1 MKKIVLIPVLAL
13 AYSQTVIADELN
25 SITVVGA
32 QESYF
37 EDSSST
43 SMKGEF
49 TDRENPYTTS
59 VTKGA
64 LISDLQAQ
72 RLEDT
77 YAYTTGVT
85 KSGQN
90 ADAIMI
96 RGFQTDLQ
104 NIQVNGM
111 SGLISRMGSPSTA
124 NVERIE
130 VVKGPASV
138 LYGAMEPGGFVNIQT
153 KLPQSEQKFVF
164 ETSLQTYMSNTS
176 SFGKNNGA
184 TVSFDSTGPLSDN
197 ISYRFIVVGEK
208 IDSYRDN
215 VEFENFYAY
224 PSLAW
229 NISDQTS
236 LLLAVEYGHEDGSA
250 DNGLFVANHDISTAA
265 PLNTVY
271 QEKDDYDNDEGT
283 AIDLKIEHFINNDL
297 TYNFSWRSV
306 YHTDER
312 DLYENRTVNQS
323 ANVKDTTLTRRNRH
337 QYNARDWHAF
347 DTNLKYTTDIANIT
361 HNFVAGLSGTYR
373 KTDYDRIAMGGNVSH
388 NLSIYNPTLGGT
400 AVDTQ
405 RNRRKTKYYSA
416 GLYLQDKIDLTDQ
429 LTVVGSLRRDR
440 TKISFECV
448 RESCVEDTKRFT
460 TDYVSSLGT
469 IYNIND
475 TVSIYGSYAQSYDQN
490 SAERTDK
497 NGQGLESEKSKQFDI
512 GTKLNISES
521 LNTSLSLYKIKK
533 TNVAEQ
539 VSGESY
545 YKLQGEIE
553 SKGAE
558 AEVQW
563 LPTKNWQFKS
573 GISYNQ
579 TEYVTGDA
587 IGNRPANNPRYSKYL
602 FTRYNIPTKIYDG
615 TLGITGGIVNKSKIY
630 TSSSESNRVELPSY
644 TRYDMGLHYALN
656 NIELSL
662 NVENITDKLYYESG
676 TNDHRILAGEPRKVT
691 FNLKME
697 F

>member
-1 MKKIVLIPVLAL
+1 MKKIFLVPVIVL
-13 AYSQTVIADELN
+13 AYSQTIIADELN
-25 SITVVGA
+25 SITVVGS

-49 TDRENPYTTS
+49 SDKDTPYSIS
-59 VTKGA
+59 VTKGT
-64 LISDLQAQ
+64 LINDLQAQ

-77 YAYTTGVT
+77 YDYTTGVT
-85 KSGQN
+85 KVGQN

-96 RGFQTDLQ
+96 RGFQTNLQ

-138 LYGAMEPGGFVNIQT
+138 LYGAMQPGGFVNIQT
-153 KLPQSEQKFVF
+153 KLPQSEQKFTF
-164 ETSLQTYMSNTS
+164 ESSLQTYMSNAS

-184 TVSFDSTGPLSDN
+184 TVSFDSTGPLSDTL
-197 ISYRFIVVGEK
+197 SYRFIVVGEK
-208 IDSYRDN
+208 IDSYRNN

-236 LLLAVEYGHEDGSA
+236 LLLALEYGHEEGSA

-271 QEKDDYDNDEGT
+271 QESDDYDNDEGT
-283 AIDLKIEHFINNDL
+283 AIDLSIEHFINNNL

-312 DLYENRTVNQS
+312 KLYENNAVNQGTTVS
-323 ANVKDTTLTRRNRH
+323 DTTLKRRNRH
-337 QYNARDWHAF
+337 QYNARDWHGF
-347 DTNLKYTTDIANIT
+347 DTNLKYTTEIGNMT

-373 KTDYDRIAMGGNVSH
+373 KTDYDRIAMGGIVSPNV
-388 NLSIYNPTLGGT
+388 SIYNPTLGGT
-400 AVDTQ
+400 AAINEQ
-405 RNRRKTKYYSA
+405 NRRKTQYYSA
-416 GLYLQDKIDLTDQ
+416 GLYIQDKIDITDQ

-440 TKISFECV
+440 TKISFDCV
-448 RESCVEDTKRFT
+448 RESCVDETSKFS
-460 TDYVSSLGT
+460 TDYVGSLGT
-469 IYNIND
+469 VYNIND
-475 TVSIYGSYAQSYDQN
+475 TVSIYGSYAQSYDPS
-490 SAERTDK
+490 SAERVDK
-497 NGQGLESEKSKQFDI
+497 NDQSLDSEKSKQYDV
-512 GTKLNISES
+512 GTKVNLSET
-521 LNTSLSLYKIKK
+521 LNTSLSFYKINK
-533 TNVAEQ
+533 TNVAEK
-539 VSGESY
+539 VGSY
-545 YKLQGEIE
+545 YELKGEVE
-553 SKGAE
+553 SKGVE
-558 AEVQW
+558 TEIQW
-563 LPTKNWQFKS
+563 LPTPNWQFKS
-573 GISYNQ
+573 GLAYNQ
-579 TEYVTGDA
+579 TKYVKGSS
-587 IGNRPANNPRYSKYL
+587 IGNSPANNPRYSKYL

-644 TRYDMGLHYALN
+644 TRYDMGLHYEVN
-656 NIELSL
+656 DVTLSL
-662 NVENITDKLYYESG
+662 NVENITDKVYYESG
-676 TNDHRILAGEPRKVT
+676 TNDYRILAGEPRKVT